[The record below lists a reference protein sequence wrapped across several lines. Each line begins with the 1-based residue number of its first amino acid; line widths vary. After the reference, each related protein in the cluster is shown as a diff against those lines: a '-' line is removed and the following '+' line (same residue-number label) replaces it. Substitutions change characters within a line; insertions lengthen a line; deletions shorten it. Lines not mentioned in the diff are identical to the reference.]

1 MKESIR
7 NYFRDLSGLVGVSGS
22 EQAVVR
28 YLKEKLEPLADE
40 LKIDNSGNVIAIKY
54 GTSPG
59 PKLMIAA
66 HSDEIGFCVKNIL
79 DNGFILYD
87 KIGSASD
94 KVMEGRKVWIKD
106 NIPGIIGIKPGHLQT
121 PEESRKVKTAKECY
135 IDAGCSTKEEVEQLG
150 IKIGDQVA
158 FQSSYME
165 MANRDLICTKAV
177 DNRINCAIL
186 IELFNELKDVEVAGT
201 IYGVATVQEEIGM
214 RGAVMVGNALEPDYA
229 IVIDTIPAGDT
240 PDVNT
245 IRDLPVYLGKGPAC
259 PVADGI
265 MYGILFAIAHPK
277 VKQMIEM
284 QSEKAGVNI
293 QYTTL
298 VGDGY
303 ATDAERLNIAGKGIP
318 LATLAV
324 PRRYSHSPV
333 EMFNINDAV
342 DALKVLE
349 KIVHANGEMDLS
361 FI

>member
-1 MKESIR
+1 MKERIR
-7 NYFRDLSGLVGVSGS
+7 NYFRDLSGLHGVSGS

-28 YLKEKLEPLADE
+28 YMKEKLEPLVDE
-40 LKIDNSGNVIAIKY
+40 LIVDTSGNVIAIKH

-94 KVMEGRKVWIKD
+94 KVMEGRKVWIKE
-106 NIPGIIGIKPGHLQT
+106 NIPGVIGIKPGHLQT
-121 PEESRKVKTAKECY
+121 PEESRKVKTTKECY
-135 IDAGCSTKEEVEQLG
+135 IDAGCSSRSEVEALG
-150 IKIGDQVA
+150 IKIGDPIA
-158 FQSSYME
+158 YHSDFME
-165 MANRDLICTKAV
+165 MANTDLICTKAV
-177 DNRINCAIL
+177 DDRINCAIL
-186 IELFNELKDVEVAGT
+186 IELFDQLKDADVAGT
-201 IYGVATVQEEIGM
+201 IVGAITVQEEIGM
-214 RGAVMVGNALEPDYA
+214 RGAVMVGNAVDPDYA

-245 IRDLPVYLGKGPAC
+245 LRDLPVYLGKGPAC
-259 PVADGI
+259 AVASGI
-265 MYGILFAIAHPK
+265 MYGILFSIAHPK
-277 VKQMIEM
+277 VKQAIEDAA
-284 QSEKAGVNI
+284 EKTGVNI
-293 QYTTL
+293 QYTSL

-303 ATDAERLNIAGKGIP
+303 ATDAERLNISGTGIP

-333 EMFNINDAV
+333 ELFNINDAV
-342 DALKVLE
+342 DSLKVL
-349 KIVHANGEMDLS
+349 KNIIHANGDIDLS